1 MVRRPA
7 LARFTIRAVSVVG
20 IGLPLAIWSFTG
32 YRFAQHVAE
41 VRSEAAAIDERY
53 VRAQELLTEVRTQV
67 LLGSIHLRDALIDR
81 NPARRDDYRG
91 LIQDAFRKAD
101 ASLREYEP
109 VLDSPGEF
117 QEVSR
122 LRDEITAFR
131 DMLLGIMAD
140 ESNWP
145 ADALPLLRGRVA
157 PAREIVLD
165 VGNQVQRLNRTAYV
179 RQQAAVADLF
189 AAAESQVW
197 RQLGVALAISV
208 GIGLLAFWRVG
219 RLEVWLQD
227 ERAKDLELTRNL
239 QSVSARLL
247 HAQEEERRTV
257 ARELHDQL
265 GQELTGLRLNLN
277 SLKARSVDRVDLHE
291 QIDTLDAIAQQLD
304 RDVDFL
310 VWELRPTAL
319 DDFGLQ
325 AALVRHAHNWSKLS
339 GVTAEIHSTGL
350 DGERLPADV
359 ETVLFRVAQ
368 EALNN
373 IARHARASRVD
384 VVLERRAN
392 QVALIVEDD
401 GIGFDPSDEAAL
413 AERMGLSGMRE
424 RANLIGAA
432 IHVESAPGKG
442 TTIFVRAPLPPTVAL
457 T

>member
-1 MVRRPA
+1 
-7 LARFTIRAVSVVG
+7 
-20 IGLPLAIWSFTG
+20 
-32 YRFAQHVAE
+32 
-41 VRSEAAAIDERY
+41 
-53 VRAQELLTEVRTQV
+53 
-67 LLGSIHLRDALIDR
+67 
-81 NPARRDDYRG
+81 
-91 LIQDAFRKAD
+91 
-101 ASLREYEP
+101 
-109 VLDSPGEF
+109 
-117 QEVSR
+117 
-122 LRDEITAFR
+122 
-131 DMLLGIMAD
+131 
-140 ESNWP
+140 
-145 ADALPLLRGRVA
+145 
-157 PAREIVLD
+157 
-165 VGNQVQRLNRTAYV
+165 
-179 RQQAAVADLF
+179 
-189 AAAESQVW
+189 
-197 RQLGVALAISV
+197 
-208 GIGLLAFWRVG
+208 
-219 RLEVWLQD
+219 
-227 ERAKDLELTRNL
+227 
-239 QSVSARLL
+239 
-247 HAQEEERRTV
+247 V